1 MGCIESCT
9 RLDPAYKHHSLM
21 GHSST
26 FSDGMLACWE
36 VESARQTSC
45 LFLTV
50 QRPQPPLSYLCLRLR
65 RSHPRFSPSPEPV
78 VHEGHARA
86 AASRARDRGSIVP
99 CTTSFVY
106 FSVYCSGGT
115 VSGTVNVW
123 KGNRITPSMTN
134 EEAQEV
140 NQRRLYTCS
149 SESFPTGRE
158 RSPGIHL

>member
-86 AASRARDRGSIVP
+86 AASRARDRGAIVAP
-99 CTTSFVY
+99 ALRHSYISPYTAP
-106 FSVYCSGGT
+106 